1 MTILVAGSTGLV
13 GSTVIEE
20 YRKRGIS
27 VVGINSSDVDLT
39 NRTATFDYI
48 STLKP
53 SLIID
58 AAAKVGGI
66 MANAT
71 YPVDFLSRNL
81 QIQTNLIDAA
91 HNANVERFI
100 FLGSS
105 CIYPKEC
112 AQPIKESYL
121 LTGPLEKTNSPYA
134 LAKISGIELIKSYR
148 NQYGKKWIS
157 VMPTNLYGPRD
168 NFDPN
173 SSHVLPGMINKFIA
187 ARNSDSK
194 SVELWGDGTPT
205 REFLLAADLAKA
217 LIFLSESYDSDDII
231 NIGTGIETSI
241 KHLAN
246 LIANETRYSGEIKWD
261 TSKPNGTMRKVLDVS
276 KIKDLG
282 WRPENTLSQGIK
294 ETIEWYESNK

>member
-13 GSTVIEE
+13 GSTVIDE
-20 YRKRGIS
+20 YRKRGVS
-27 VVGINSSDVDLT
+27 VLGINSSDVDLT
-39 NRTATFDYI
+39 NRSATFDYLN
-48 STLKP
+48 TLKP

-91 HNANVERFI
+91 HNAKVERFI

-121 LTGPLEKTNSPYA
+121 LTGPLEETNSPYA

-148 NQYGKKWIS
+148 RQYGKKWIS

-173 SSHVLPGMINKFIA
+173 SSHVLPGMINKFIT

-205 REFLLAADLAKA
+205 REFLLASDLADA
-217 LIFLSESYDSDDII
+217 LIFISDRYDSDEII

-241 KHLAN
+241 KDLAN
-246 LIANETRYSGEIKWD
+246 LIAIETDYSGQINWD
-261 TSKPNGTMRKVLDVS
+261 SSKPNGTMRKVLDVS
-276 KIKDLG
+276 RIQDLG
-282 WRPENTLSQGIK
+282 WRPARTLNQGVK

>member
-20 YRKRGIS
+20 YHKRGIS
-27 VVGINSSDVDLT
+27 TVGINSRDVDLT
-39 NRTATFDYI
+39 NRSATFDFI
-48 STLKP
+48 NTVKP

-66 MANAT
+66 LANAT
-71 YPVDFLSRNL
+71 YPVDFLSKNL

-121 LTGPLEKTNSPYA
+121 MTGPLEKTNSPYA

-173 SSHVLPGMINKFIA
+173 SSHVLPGMVNKFIA
-187 ARNSDSK
+187 ARNTHSE
-194 SVELWGDGTPT
+194 SVELWGDGSPT
-205 REFLLAADLAKA
+205 REFLLAADLANA
-217 LIFLSESYDSDDII
+217 LIFLSDVYDSDEII
-231 NIGTGIETSI
+231 NVGTGIETSI
-241 KHLAN
+241 KDLAN
-246 LIANETRYSGEIKWD
+246 LIAIETGYSGQIQWD
-261 TSKPNGTMRKVLDVS
+261 SNKPNGTMRKVLDVS
-276 KIKDLG
+276 RIMDLG
-282 WRPENTLSQGIK
+282 WQPKTSLNTGVK

>member
-1 MTILVAGSTGLV
+1 
-13 GSTVIEE
+13 
-20 YRKRGIS
+20 
-27 VVGINSSDVDLT
+27 
-39 NRTATFDYI
+39 
-48 STLKP
+48 
-53 SLIID
+53 
-58 AAAKVGGI
+58 
-66 MANAT
+66 
-71 YPVDFLSRNL
+71 
-81 QIQTNLIDAA
+81 
-91 HNANVERFI
+91 
-100 FLGSS
+100 
-105 CIYPKEC
+105 
-112 AQPIKESYL
+112 
-121 LTGPLEKTNSPYA
+121 LEKTNSPYA

>member
-13 GSTVIEE
+13 GSSVIEE

-39 NRTATFDYI
+39 NRDATFDYI
-48 STLKP
+48 NTLKP
-53 SLIID
+53 SWIID

-66 MANAT
+66 LANAT
-71 YPVDFLSRNL
+71 YPVDFLSTNL

-91 HNANVERFI
+91 HNAKVERFI

-148 NQYGKKWIS
+148 SQYGKKWIS

-173 SSHVLPGMINKFIA
+173 SSHVLPGIIYKFIA
-187 ARNSDSK
+187 ARNLNSE

-205 REFLLAADLAKA
+205 REFLLAADLANA
-217 LIFLSESYDSDDII
+217 IIFLSEIYDSDEII
-231 NIGTGIETSI
+231 NVGTGIETSI
-241 KHLAN
+241 SDLAN
-246 LIANETRYSGEIKWD
+246 LIASETGYSGHIKWD
-261 TSKPNGTMRKVLDVS
+261 SSKPNGTMRKVLDIS
-276 KIKDLG
+276 RIRDLG
-282 WRPENTLSQGIK
+282 WQSENTLNQGVK
-294 ETIEWYESNK
+294 ETIEWYETKR

>member
-13 GSTVIEE
+13 GSTVIDE
-20 YRKRGIS
+20 YRKRGVS
-27 VVGINSSDVDLT
+27 VLGINSSDVDFT
-39 NRTATFDYI
+39 NRSATFDYLN
-48 STLKP
+48 THKP

-91 HNANVERFI
+91 HNAKVERFI

-121 LTGPLEKTNSPYA
+121 LTGPLEETNSPYA

-148 NQYGKKWIS
+148 RQYGKKWIS

-173 SSHVLPGMINKFIA
+173 SSHVLPGMINKFIT

-205 REFLLAADLAKA
+205 REFLLASDLADA
-217 LIFLSESYDSDDII
+217 LIFLSDRYDSDEII

-241 KHLAN
+241 KDLAN
-246 LIANETRYSGEIKWD
+246 LIAIETDYSGQINWD
-261 TSKPNGTMRKVLDVS
+261 SSKPNGTMRKVLDIS
-276 KIKDLG
+276 RIRDLG
-282 WRPENTLSQGIK
+282 WQSENTLNQGVK
-294 ETIEWYESNK
+294 ETIEWYETKR

>member
-13 GSTVIEE
+13 GSTVIDE

-27 VVGINSSDVDLT
+27 AVGINSSDVDLT
-39 NRTATFDYI
+39 NRSATFDFLN
-48 STLKP
+48 TLKP

-91 HNANVERFI
+91 HNAKVERFI

-121 LTGPLEKTNSPYA
+121 LTGPLEETNSPYA

-148 NQYGKKWIS
+148 RQYGKKWIS

-173 SSHVLPGMINKFIA
+173 LSHVLPGMINKFIT
-187 ARNSDSK
+187 ARNSDSEI
-194 SVELWGDGTPT
+194 VELWGDGSPT
-205 REFLLAADLAKA
+205 REFLFAADLADA
-217 LIFLSESYDSDDII
+217 LIFLSDGYDSDEII
-231 NIGTGIETSI
+231 NVGTGIETSI
-241 KHLAN
+241 KDLAN
-246 LIANETRYSGEIKWD
+246 LIAIETDYSGQIKWD
-261 TSKPNGTMRKVLDVS
+261 SSKPNGTMRKVLDIS
-276 KIKDLG
+276 KIQDLG
-282 WRPENTLSQGIK
+282 WRPTQSLNQGVK
-294 ETIEWYESNK
+294 ETIEWYESSK

>member
-13 GSTVIEE
+13 GSSVIEE

-39 NRTATFDYI
+39 NRDATFDYI
-48 STLKP
+48 NTLKP

-66 MANAT
+66 LANAT
-71 YPVDFLSRNL
+71 YPVDFLSTNL

-91 HNANVERFI
+91 HNAKVERFI

-148 NQYGKKWIS
+148 SQYGKKWLS

-173 SSHVLPGMINKFIA
+173 SSHVLPGIIYKFIA
-187 ARNSDSK
+187 ARNLNSE

-205 REFLLAADLAKA
+205 REFLLAADLANA
-217 LIFLSESYDSDDII
+217 IIFLSEIYDSDEII
-231 NIGTGIETSI
+231 NVGTGIETSI
-241 KHLAN
+241 SDLAN
-246 LIANETRYSGEIKWD
+246 LIASETGYSGHIKWD
-261 TSKPNGTMRKVLDVS
+261 SSKPNGTMRKVLDIS
-276 KIKDLG
+276 RIRDLG
-282 WRPENTLSQGIK
+282 WQSENTLNQGVK
-294 ETIEWYESNK
+294 ETIEWYETKR

>member
-13 GSTVIEE
+13 GSTVIDE
-20 YRKRGIS
+20 YRKRGVS
-27 VVGINSSDVDLT
+27 VLGINSSDVDFT
-39 NRTATFDYI
+39 NRSATFDYLN
-48 STLKP
+48 THKP

-91 HNANVERFI
+91 HNAKVERFI

-121 LTGPLEKTNSPYA
+121 LTGPLEETNSPYA

-148 NQYGKKWIS
+148 RQYGKKWIS

-173 SSHVLPGMINKFIA
+173 SSHVLPGMINKFIT

-205 REFLLAADLAKA
+205 REFLLASDLADA
-217 LIFLSESYDSDDII
+217 LIFLSDKYDSDEII

-241 KHLAN
+241 KDLADI
-246 LIANETRYSGEIKWD
+246 IAIETDYSGQINWD
-261 TSKPNGTMRKVLDVS
+261 LSKPNGTMRKVLDIS
-276 KIKDLG
+276 RIQDLG
-282 WRPENTLSQGIK
+282 WRPARTLNQGVK

>member
-20 YRKRGIS
+20 YQKRGIS
-27 VVGINSSDVDLT
+27 VVGINSRDVDLT
-39 NRTATFDYI
+39 DRTATFDFI
-48 STLKP
+48 NTLKP

-121 LTGPLEKTNSPYA
+121 LTGPLEKTNAPYA
-134 LAKISGIELIKSYR
+134 LAKISGIQLIKSYR
-148 NQYGKKWIS
+148 SQYGKKWIS

-168 NFDPN
+168 NFDPIT
-173 SSHVLPGMINKFIA
+173 SHVLPGMVNKFIA
-187 ARNSDSK
+187 ARNSNSQ
-194 SVELWGDGTPT
+194 SVALWGDGSPT
-205 REFLLAADLAKA
+205 REFLIAADLANA
-217 LIFLSESYDSDDII
+217 LIFLSDAYDSDEII

-241 KHLAN
+241 KELAN
-246 LIANETRYSGEIKWD
+246 LIADKTGYSGQINWD
-261 TSKPNGTMRKVLDVS
+261 STKPNGTMRKVLDIS
-276 KIKDLG
+276 KIKEFG
-282 WRPENTLSQGIK
+282 WQAETSLNQGVK
-294 ETIEWYESNK
+294 ETIEWYESNN

>member
-1 MTILVAGSTGLV
+1 
-13 GSTVIEE
+13 
-20 YRKRGIS
+20 
-27 VVGINSSDVDLT
+27 
-39 NRTATFDYI
+39 
-48 STLKP
+48 
-53 SLIID
+53 
-58 AAAKVGGI
+58 
-66 MANAT
+66 
-71 YPVDFLSRNL
+71 VDFLSRNL

-91 HNANVERFI
+91 HNAKVERFI

-121 LTGPLEKTNSPYA
+121 LTGPLEETNSPYA

-148 NQYGKKWIS
+148 RQYGKKWIS

-173 SSHVLPGMINKFIA
+173 SSHVLPGMINKFIT

-205 REFLLAADLAKA
+205 REFLLASDLADA
-217 LIFLSESYDSDDII
+217 LIFLSDKYDSDEII

-241 KHLAN
+241 KDLADI
-246 LIANETRYSGEIKWD
+246 IAIETDYSGQINWD
-261 TSKPNGTMRKVLDVS
+261 LSKPNGTMRKVLDIS
-276 KIKDLG
+276 RIQDLG
-282 WRPENTLSQGIK
+282 WRPARTLNQGVK